1 MMIGLSVNSIVACL
15 IRDAR
20 GRQGFGRYV
29 KPPAGTGAPL
39 LCIDVW
45 LSRTALG
52 GERLSWEL
60 NGERTSE
67 QQARTAIENARG

>member
-1 MMIGLSVNSIVACL
+1 MLGISSDRLINAM

-67 QQARTAIENARG
+67 QQARAAIESARGA